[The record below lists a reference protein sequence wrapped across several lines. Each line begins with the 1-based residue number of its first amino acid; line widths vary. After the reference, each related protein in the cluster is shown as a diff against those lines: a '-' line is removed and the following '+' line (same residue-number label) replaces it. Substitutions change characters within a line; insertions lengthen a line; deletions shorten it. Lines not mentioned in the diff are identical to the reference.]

1 MSAYDDIIKRI
12 RDPNLI
18 LGAATIA
25 IVESSFASF
34 LNGLLGDVLFP
45 NLTD

>member
-1 MSAYDDIIKRI
+1 MSAYDDTIKRI

-25 IVESSFASF
+25 IVESRFESF
-34 LNGLLGDVLFP
+34 LNGLLGDVPFP
-45 NLTD
+45 NVTD